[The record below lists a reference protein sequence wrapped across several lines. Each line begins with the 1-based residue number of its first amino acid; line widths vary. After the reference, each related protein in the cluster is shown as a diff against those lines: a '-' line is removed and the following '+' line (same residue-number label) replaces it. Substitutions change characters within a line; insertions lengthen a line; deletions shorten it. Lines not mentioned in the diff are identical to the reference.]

1 MGALVKKGFGKNST
15 ATDQDLL
22 NVWFSKF
29 PTLHDLF
36 LKTLEAVSQEEV
48 RSLLCSD
55 ERAEADSLLD
65 PTLSLT
71 PLQEPLS

>member
-55 ERAEADSLLD
+55 DERKLTRSFT
-65 PTLSLT
+65 PTSA
-71 PLQEPLS
+71 